1 MTRKAQSE
9 IEDLCIRT
17 IRVLSAE
24 AIEEARS
31 GHPGAPLGMADVAF
45 VLWTR
50 FLRFDPK
57 APDWLDRDRFILS
70 AGHASM
76 LLYSLLH
83 LSGYD
88 LPIEEIKRFRQLG
101 SKTPGHPEYGRTVGV
116 EVTTGP
122 LGQGFAHG
130 VGIALASH
138 MLRAR
143 FPKLFS
149 FRVFALC
156 SDGDLMEG
164 ISSEAAS
171 FAGHLG
177 LSAMVYVY
185 DDNRITIE
193 GSTRL
198 AFSENVKKKFEAL
211 GWAVFEADGYD
222 HEAVTQALAEAVAN
236 EEKPSLVI
244 THTEIAKGAP
254 TLHGQAKT
262 HGAPLGQDEVR
273 AMKEALGW
281 DKDSE
286 FFVPAQV
293 YDYFASIAER
303 NRKERLEWERRFE
316 DFKASDPDGFR
327 LLDAMVSRKVPDD
340 LFERLLASAIEAKGK
355 ATRVISGHVI
365 QAASKALPNLVGGSA
380 DLAPSNQTEIRGA
393 PHCVP
398 DALTKRFLGVN
409 LHFGIRE
416 HAMAAIVNGLNLQ
429 GAFRAFGGTF
439 LVFADYMKPALRL
452 SALMEVPSIFV
463 FTHDSIFVGED
474 GPTHQPIE
482 QLWMLRG
489 IPGMVVFRPCD
500 AFETAG
506 AWAYALR
513 NNRHPVSIVLSRQDV
528 PEVNDILPRSADDVF
543 RGGYVAW
550 RSGRKELCAVIA
562 TGSEVFVAVEAARL
576 LEQEGIGCRVI
587 SMPSVELFLAQ
598 PKPYKEGVLPKRL
611 PCAVVEASSPL
622 GWFRLVGKD
631 GLVVGIERFG
641 LSAPAEVL
649 REEFGFTPEKVAS
662 KVRSWLQEQ
671 GLF

>member
-1 MTRKAQSE
+1 MRGRTTTE

-17 IRVLSAE
+17 IRILSAE
-24 AIEEARS
+24 AVEKAQS

-88 LPIEEIKRFRQLG
+88 LPLEEIKRFRQLG
-101 SKTPGHPEYGRTVGV
+101 SRTPGHPEYGLTPGV

-138 MLRAR
+138 MLKAR
-143 FPKLFS
+143 FPKIFS

-177 LSAMVYVY
+177 LSNIVYVY
-185 DDNRITIE
+185 DDNKITIE
-193 GSTRL
+193 GPTRL
-198 AFSENVKKKFEAL
+198 AFSEDVRKRFEAV

-222 HEAVTQALAEAVAN
+222 HEAVTQALAEAVAE

-244 THTEIAKGAP
+244 THTEIGRGAP
-254 TLHGQAKT
+254 TMHGLAKT
-262 HGAPLGQDEVR
+262 HGAPLGENELR

-286 FFVPAQV
+286 FFVPKEV
-293 YDYFASIAER
+293 YDYFASIVER
-303 NRKERLEWERRFE
+303 KRKERLAWERSFE
-316 DFKASDPDGFR
+316 EFKASDPDGFE
-327 LLDAMVSRKVPDD
+327 LLQAMISGRVPDD
-340 LFERLLASAIEAKGK
+340 LFDRLLASAMKGKGK
-355 ATRVISGHVI
+355 ATRVISGHII
-365 QAASKALPNLVGGSA
+365 QEASKALPNLVGGSA
-380 DLAPSNQTEIRGA
+380 DLGPSNQTEIHGA

-398 DALTKRFLGVN
+398 DAGAERFFGVN

-452 SALMEVPSIFV
+452 AALMKLPSIFI

-474 GPTHQPIE
+474 GPTHQPVE

-500 AFETAG
+500 AFETAC
-506 AWAYALR
+506 AWAYALKSK
-513 NNRHPVSIVLSRQDV
+513 RHPVSIVLSRQPV
-528 PEVNDILPRSADDVF
+528 PEVEDIAPRTADDVF

-550 RSGRKELCAVIA
+550 RSRCKEDCAIIA
-562 TGSEVFVAVEAARL
+562 TGSEVFVAVEAGKL
-576 LEQEGIGCRVI
+576 LEVEGIGCRVI

-598 PKPYKEGVLPKRL
+598 SQAYQERVLPNGL
-611 PCAVVEASSPL
+611 PTAVVEASSSL
-622 GWFRLVGKD
+622 GWFRFVGRN
-631 GLVVGIERFG
+631 GLVVGVDRFG

-649 REEFGFTPEKVAS
+649 REEFGFTPEKV
-662 KVRSWLQEQ
+662 KERVRSWLLKL
-671 GLF
+671 GLS